1 MKLAR
6 PISGKALDQ
15 EVLFSAK
22 LVLLLNSDDTDTLK
36 PKEQALDGTITRWTE
51 LSVLFKS

>member
-1 MKLAR
+1 MKLAC